1 MQMMQPI
8 EEIITLVALRG
19 KISIDDVEQVFKLPN
34 NSTRS
39 IIDFLLKFDFIKMV
53 DGRYLVLSETCTPFF
68 EEILS

>member
-8 EEIITLVALRG
+8 EEIITLIALRG